1 MSVAN
6 TPVSAGRGGVSQANV
21 AAGLAA
27 ATLVLW
33 VVLVITETEGPI
45 WLVLAALGAV
55 TAFVGWRAGAGAR
68 PTGRALAAMVVG
80 VLAVLSVLAWW
91 IVEGLS

>member
-1 MSVAN
+1 MTN

-27 ATLVLW
+27 ATVVFW
-33 VVLVITETEGPI
+33 VVLVITEAENAI

-55 TAFVGWRAGAGAR
+55 TAFVGWRAGSGAR
-68 PTGRALAAMVVG
+68 PTGRALVAVVVG
-80 VLAVLSVLAWW
+80 VLAFLTVIGWW
-91 IVEGLS
+91 IVEALS

>member
-1 MSVAN
+1 MQD
-6 TPVSAGRGGVSQANV
+6 TPVSAARANASQANV

-33 VVLVITETEGPI
+33 AILVITEAEDAI
-45 WLVLAALGAV
+45 WLLLAALGAV

-68 PTGRALAAMVVG
+68 PTGRALVAVVVG
-80 VLAVLSVLAWW
+80 VLAVVTVIGWW
-91 IVEGLS
+91 IVEALS